1 MKLIEIYKIIVY
13 INKRVNKLI
22 RVLERGEI
30 LSQKI
35 RILVSTLLISTML
48 LSLVGC
54 GDKKENDGSDKG
66 NKSQTEQKSDDNKQE
81 EKKSS

>member
-1 MKLIEIYKIIVY
+1 
-13 INKRVNKLI
+13 
-22 RVLERGEI
+22 
-30 LSQKI
+30 
-35 RILVSTLLISTML
+35 ML

>member
-1 MKLIEIYKIIVY
+1 
-13 INKRVNKLI
+13 LI

>member
-30 LSQKI
+30 LSEKI